1 MNAPF
6 PYQFLANVVLS
17 MHVAIVIFVVGG
29 LVLILIGNLRAWRW
43 VNGLWFRLT
52 HLTAIAVVITD
63 AWIGAVCPLTTLEMW
78 LRIKAQTTT
87 YESGFIE
94 HWLGRILYYDAPAWV
109 FTVAYSLFGL
119 AVLITWWYYP
129 PRSNRRGQQPDA

>member
-6 PYQFLANVVLS
+6 PYQFLANAVLS
-17 MHVAIVIFVVGG
+17 MHVVIVVFVVGG
-29 LVLILIGNLRAWRW
+29 LVLILIGNLRGWRW

-52 HLTAIAVVITD
+52 HLTAIAVVMTE

-78 LRIKAQTTT
+78 LRIQAQATT
-87 YESGFIE
+87 YESSFIE

-109 FTVAYSLFGL
+109 FTVVYSLFGL
-119 AVLITWWYYP
+119 AVLITWWYFP